1 MPEINSGKNKAE
13 ILPIEQ
19 FLRMKDIRIPEYQR
33 PYRWEEKNVAQLIN
47 DIFIHKD
54 KGRYRLGTIV
64 IHQNE
69 IKSENKLYRDI
80 VDGQQRFTTLR
91 ILLYALYKIV
101 QTNPDNFETYIIDK
115 VSELKREIDTI
126 PISYTNKE
134 SIKQIRNN
142 YYTAIRLLNKFDT
155 LSIKA
160 FIEKCEVVVFYISD
174 ITEAFQFFD
183 SQNARGKDLY
193 PHDLLKAFHLR
204 AFDDKEQQKQLEIVD
219 QWEQYES
226 KDLANVFA
234 IYLYRIKGWADQ
246 NSSRR
251 FTKKDIGMFKGINI
265 YSDHLFP
272 YMRPIQIAHSFV
284 DHYNSNFER
293 NIDKQKF
300 DYPFQLDSIMINGRR
315 FFEYTAYYKKIIEG
329 FKKRY
334 EVSVWN
340 DEMSPTQKIFYLAYH
355 NSKSYRDGEKYL
367 LSMFECL
374 VIYYLDKFGYAD
386 FDYFLEKAFVWV
398 YSLRFKY
405 QRLGFDSVD
414 NFVVENPNI
423 NLFHQ
428 IRKVISPEQIINID
442 ITSIFPTEL
451 MVNSYSIEGNYRLD
465 FRIGIFFKNKMYY
478 AN

>member
-1 MPEINSGKNKAE
+1 MEIHNKAE

-19 FLRMKDIRIPEYQR
+19 FLKMKDIRIPEYQR

-54 KGRYRLGTIV
+54 KSRYRLGTIV
-64 IHQNE
+64 IHQNY
-69 IKSENKLYRDI
+69 IKSEDKLYRDI
-80 VDGQQRFTTLR
+80 VDGQQRFTTIR

-101 QTNPDNFETYIIDK
+101 HTNPDNFESYIIDK
-115 VSELKREIDTI
+115 VSELKKGIDAI
-126 PISYTNKE
+126 RISYTNKE
-134 SIKQIRNN
+134 SIKQIRIN
-142 YYTAIRLLNKFDT
+142 YHTSIRLLNKFDT
-155 LSIKA
+155 LSMKA
-160 FIEKCEVVVFYISD
+160 FIEKCEVVIFYITD

-204 AFDDKEQQKQLEIVD
+204 AFDEKEQQKQVEIVD

-226 KDLANVFA
+226 KELANVFA
-234 IYLYRIKGWADQ
+234 SYLYRIKGWADQ

-251 FTKKDIGMFKGINI
+251 FAKKDIGMFKGINI
-265 YSDHLFP
+265 YSEGLFP

-284 DHYNSNFER
+284 DHYNTNFER

-300 DYPFQLDSIMINGRR
+300 DYPFQLDSIMINGGR
-315 FFEYTAYYKKIIEG
+315 FFEYTAYYKNIIEG

-334 EVSVWN
+334 EVSDWN
-340 DEMSPTQKIFYLAYH
+340 DEMPSTKKIFYLAYH
-355 NSKSYRDGEKYL
+355 NSKSHRDGEKYL
-367 LSMFECL
+367 LSLFECL
-374 VIYYLDKFGYAD
+374 VIYYLDKFGYAE
-386 FDYFLEKAFVWV
+386 FDYFLEKAFIWV

-414 NFVVENPNI
+414 NFVVENSRT

-428 IRKVISPEQIINID
+428 IRKVIYPEQIINID
-442 ITSIFPTEL
+442 ISSVYPNEQ
-451 MVNSYSIEGNYRLD
+451 MVNSYSKDGNDRLD
-465 FRIGIFFKNKMYY
+465 HRIGYFFKNKMYY
-478 AN
+478 DN